1 MTYDY
6 PRAWVVRCPACHGT
20 GISQARNG
28 DQYVCQTCK
37 GEAVHLS
44 PPQWLDPWEEDPRVP
59 ATARV

>member
-1 MTYDY
+1 
-6 PRAWVVRCPACHGT
+6 VRCPACHGT

-37 GEAVHLS
+37 GEAVHLT